1 MANDTD
7 IDNSDNVEDIASKLE
22 ELAGNLRQG
31 CVTPNTMQLV
41 TSFSNALLGVTPQP
55 TNPSNLAPQVLF
67 SLLASHAEDSES
79 DEEDEDVGGG
89 EISGED
95 ITQYLFR
102 GWFLTMMMNAINS
115 SEEEIEEDEECGE
128 DELIE
133 SEPDEI
139 NDEINDEDIPN
150 SESLNDNTFT
160 YFSSLI

>member
-41 TSFSNALLGVTPQP
+41 TSFSNALLGMTPQP
-55 TNPSNLAPQVLF
+55 TGGNLAPQVLF
-67 SLLASHAEDSES
+67 SLLASHAEDSDN
-79 DEEDEDVGGG
+79 DEEEGEGG

-115 SEEEIEEDEECGE
+115 SEEEIDEVEEEVNDEEEC
-128 DELIE
+128 
-133 SEPDEI
+133 EI
-139 NDEINDEDIPN
+139 NDEPNDEDTPN
-150 SESLNDNTFT
+150 PESLNNGNFS
-160 YFSSLI
+160 YFSSVI

>member
-79 DEEDEDVGGG
+79 DEDGIIDG

-115 SEEEIEEDEECGE
+115 SEEDVNEVDEEVDEEIDGE
-128 DELIE
+128 IDGEE
-133 SEPDEI
+133 TSNP
-139 NDEINDEDIPN
+139 
-150 SESLNDNTFT
+150 ESLNDGNFS
-160 YFSSLI
+160 YFSSVI